1 VGGGA
6 YLAGK
11 RHEQHQAEQDAPMDA
26 EPAPPPAAPQAP
38 PMAGP
43 SSDAIDRL
51 KELAQLHEQGVLTDQ
66 EFDQQK
72 ARLLA
77 T

>member
-1 VGGGA
+1 MGGGA

-11 RHEQHQAEQDAPMDA
+11 RHEQREAEQSAPMP
-26 EPAPPPAAPQAP
+26 EEQAAPQAP